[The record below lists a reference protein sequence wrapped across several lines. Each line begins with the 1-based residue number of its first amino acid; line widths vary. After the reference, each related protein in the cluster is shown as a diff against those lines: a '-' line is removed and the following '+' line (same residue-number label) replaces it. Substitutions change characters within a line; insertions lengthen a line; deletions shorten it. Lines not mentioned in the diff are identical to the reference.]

1 MKERVSSEENKEES
15 IQRNVGS
22 KAGEKNPMFGR
33 HHSAETRAKMSVSQ
47 SGKKCSP
54 KTRKKMSA
62 SQRGKKRS
70 PEVIEKMCERHHSE
84 ETKAKIR
91 QSNIGKKRGE
101 STRRASAEAKKKN
114 WQDPEYREMM
124 SKVIF
129 GGPNREGDHPMLGK
143 KHSPESRKNMSD
155 GHAGLHI
162 GEKNP
167 MFGKRLSAESKK
179 KISVANKGRKPSA
192 ETIRKFLSRRTPSSL
207 EMKFL
212 GITEKNN
219 LPYKFVGDGSFM
231 IGRKNPDFINING
244 DKIAI
249 EVYARYYKLRHAET
263 VQAWMDDREKVFRE
277 YGWSVIFFD
286 ETQVTEANVL
296 KELFA

>member
-1 MKERVSSEENKEES
+1 MDRVCPEENKKEFRQKNIRS
-15 IQRNVGS
+15 RF
-22 KAGEKNPMFGR
+22 GENNPMFGR
-33 HHSAETRAKMSVSQ
+33 HHSAKTRA
-47 SGKKCSP
+47 
-54 KTRKKMSA
+54 KMSA
-62 SQRGKKRS
+62 SQRGKKCS
-70 PEVIEKMCERHHSE
+70 PEVIEKMCERRHSE

-101 STRRASAEAKKKN
+101 STRRACAEAKNKN
-114 WQDPEYREMM
+114 WRDPEYREMM

-129 GGPNREGDHPMLGK
+129 GGPKSNANHPMLGK
-143 KHSPESRKNMSD
+143 KHTPESRKNMSD
-155 GHAGLHI
+155 GHAGLQI
-162 GEKNP
+162 GEENP
-167 MFGKRLSAESKK
+167 MFGKSHSAESRK
-179 KISVANKGRKPSA
+179 KISIANKGRKPSA

-212 GITEKNN
+212 GIIEKNN

-263 VQAWMDDREKVFRE
+263 VQEWMDDRKRVFKE

-286 ETQVTEANVL
+286 ETQVTESNVL
-296 KELFA
+296 RVLSA